1 MDFNGREA
9 NPYIGSLSVT
19 GWKGQGH
26 KVKLFVW
33 ISYACE
39 LEGLYL
45 SMIFSLVSSCF
56 CNKLFNVICVSH
68 DNVKTK
74 MFTLAHCF

>member
-1 MDFNGREA
+1 MVQKLILTLRHLNT
-9 NPYIGSLSVT
+9 YSLSVT

-45 SMIFSLVSSCF
+45 FV
-56 CNKLFNVICVSH
+56 H
-68 DNVKTK
+68 D
-74 MFTLAHCF
+74 FFLGIILLL